1 MRGRTSSEV
10 VAQTFH
16 HEKYEADVAAQD
28 QPTAAALAPLAVA
41 IALKLAEIERFT
53 GRTAPTVIT

>member
-28 QPTAAALAPLAVA
+28 QPTAAALAPLVA